1 MRVELLVKGFLIKP
15 IMEILKKDYGIK
27 SPSPSNLLITFE
39 NDVWLVRYSY
49 SRGSVDFSNNQIVKD
64 LLVEIKN
71 NVLYEKVQ
79 LS

>member
-39 NDVWLVRYSY
+39 NDEYTVIYNSGRVY
-49 SRGSVDFSNNQIVKD
+49 VDFTNVDLIKK
-64 LLVEIKN
+64 LLVEIKS
-71 NVLYEKVQ
+71 NVLYEK
-79 LS
+79 L

>member
-1 MRVELLVKGFLIKP
+1 
-15 IMEILKKDYGIK
+15 
-27 SPSPSNLLITFE
+27 LITFE
-39 NDVWLVRYSY
+39 NDIWSIMYCY

-79 LS
+79 L